1 MLASISDLTYA
12 MCVNFYTDYIDS
24 EPSDFEHLLQ
34 ISRLHY
40 SGYKPFVLVIFS
52 TIEHITT
59 SKST

>member
-1 MLASISDLTYA
+1 

-24 EPSDFEHLLQ
+24 EPSDFQHLLQ